1 MYDVQKDLTYYFHPK
16 NKAIASVML
25 LFSAD
30 MTAVFVTHHVLKCR
44 VGQCDIC
51 SHFHAAH
58 GRPERFTNGQHRTYS
73 RSPGSQSSCDPH
85 LLQRRRASPVCGLN
99 PTPTARQTH
108 RFLPA
113 IGRNTGTSGGSW
125 EAPGNKGRAGSLG
138 MSSNISKNE
147 L

>member
-73 RSPGSQSSCDPH
+73 RNPGSQSSCDPH
-85 LLQRRRASPVCGLN
+85 LLQRRRASPVCGLRPN
-99 PTPTARQTH
+99 SYRETDTQILTSNWKKYWDVWGLLGSSWKQRQ
-108 RFLPA
+108 
-113 IGRNTGTSGGSW
+113 GRLTW
-125 EAPGNKGRAGSLG
+125 YEFKYF
-138 MSSNISKNE
+138 KK
-147 L
+147 